1 MQWKYI
7 FFINCLMLSV
17 CLLVASVHLAMHEGK
32 PSKRKEKT
40 TVCYGCSFLFL
51 CSISSSWF
59 SQFWRSLSCYQIS
72 PLPVMMLLIFIIDG
86 FCLWVFVLTFS
97 VKRSSQVELKETIA
111 LSHHRSKQ
119 FFSFNLISL
128 VCFLLKIQ
136 TKLYHNLI
144 ADESL
149 LNLFDIEFC
158 SKKFDTQNFSC
169 LFGRYYIH
177 VCTHTCPLFFC
188 HAIFNKLIVKVS
200 ECLWAST
207 IL

>member
-111 LSHHRSKQ
+111 LSRHRSKQ

-158 SKKFDTQNFSC
+158 SKKFNT
-169 LFGRYYIH
+169 
-177 VCTHTCPLFFC
+177 
-188 HAIFNKLIVKVS
+188 
-200 ECLWAST
+200 
-207 IL
+207 